1 MLIVIGKMAYV
12 RDFISSMPVM
22 TLMTVIYGLILDS
35 GRSSPSSALLLLR
48 PNPTNP
54 THRARSPIP
63 MRSLRSLASSGLSS
77 FVRRYERGYS
87 GRVGGGDKE
96 MWCSKGPQG
105 IVRGQDREDSEALRC
120 T

>member
-35 GRSSPSSALLLLR
+35 GRSSTSSALLLLR

-54 THRARSPIP
+54 TRRTRSPVP
-63 MRSLRSLASSGLSS
+63 MRFFNLRLVSGFLKLP
-77 FVRRYERGYS
+77 
-87 GRVGGGDKE
+87 DN
-96 MWCSKGPQG
+96 PTPPP
-105 IVRGQDREDSEALRC
+105 D
-120 T
+120 